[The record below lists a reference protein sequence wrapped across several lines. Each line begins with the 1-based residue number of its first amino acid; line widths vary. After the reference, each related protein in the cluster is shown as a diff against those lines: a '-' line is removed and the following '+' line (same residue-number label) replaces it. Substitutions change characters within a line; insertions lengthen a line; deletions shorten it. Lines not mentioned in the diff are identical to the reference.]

1 MKKYYTLFIFAYCS
15 TFFGQVGVNTTNPQ
29 EELHVGGSNSTIRV
43 DGLNTPNNI
52 NNLGA
57 ASSTP
62 VYVDADGDLVLGTL
76 ADNVEIL
83 FDSEN
88 YLEDVQNPTSLIN
101 QVGSGAGFSQ
111 GGIPIGGTAISFT
124 LTKPAIVEVN
134 YSVSWNVGK
143 NVTATSRIDDFRARI
158 VQTAMYF
165 RQNNYLGPAVI
176 NDYYGNPIN
185 GGPWC
190 ITSNC
195 MELGGLLAING
206 QFYNNTH
213 VTTGGAPSQGEWRNF
228 RNTASDYVVLGPG
241 SYTPMFAAQLAVGDT
256 GGTGAVKLYLGVGM
270 DDVQIVAYYFN

>member
-1 MKKYYTLFIFAYCS
+1 M
-15 TFFGQVGVNTTNPQ
+15 
-29 EELHVGGSNSTIRV
+29 
-43 DGLNTPNNI
+43 DGLNTPNN
-52 NNLGA
+52 NSNLGV
-57 ASSTP
+57 ASTTP

-76 ADNVEIL
+76 TDNVEIL

-111 GGIPIGGTAISFT
+111 GGIPIGGVAISFT

-143 NVTATSRIDDFRARI
+143 NVTSTSRIDDFRARI

-165 RQNNYLGPAVI
+165 RQNNYLGLPVV

-195 MELGGLLAING
+195 SELGGLLAING
-206 QFYNNTH
+206 QFYNNI
-213 VTTGGAPSQGEWRNF
+213 VDNQGEWRNF

-241 SYTPMFAAQLAVGDT
+241 TYTPMFAAQLAVGDT

-270 DDVQIVAYYFN
+270 DEVQIVAYYFN

>member
-1 MKKYYTLFIFAYCS
+1 MKKYYTLIILGFYTCL
-15 TFFGQVGVNTTNPQ
+15 FGQVGVNTNNPQ
-29 EELHVGGSNSTIRV
+29 KELHVGGNNSTIRV
-43 DGLNTPNNI
+43 EGLNTPNNP
-52 NNLGA
+52 NNLGT

-62 VYVDADGDLVLGTL
+62 VYVNANGDLILGTL
-76 ADNVEIL
+76 TDNVEIL

-88 YLEDVQNPTSLIN
+88 YLVDVQDPTSLIN
-101 QVGSGAGFSQ
+101 QTGEGSGFSQ

-134 YSVSWNVGK
+134 YSVTWNVGK
-143 NVTATSRIDDFRARI
+143 NVTSTSRIDDFRARI

-206 QFYNNTH
+206 QFYNNII
-213 VTTGGAPSQGEWRNF
+213 GNQGEWQNY

-241 SYTPMFAAQLAVGDT
+241 TYTPMFAAQLAVGNT
-256 GGTGAVKLYLGVGM
+256 MGTGAVKLYLGVGM
-270 DDVQIVAYYFN
+270 DEVQIVAYYFN

>member
-1 MKKYYTLFIFAYCS
+1 MKKYYTLIILGLYTCL
-15 TFFGQVGVNTTNPQ
+15 FGQVGVNTNNPQ
-29 EELHVGGSNSTIRV
+29 KELHVGGNNSTIRV
-43 DGLNTPNNI
+43 EGLNTPNNP
-52 NNLGA
+52 NNLGT

-62 VYVDADGDLVLGTL
+62 VYVNANGDLILGTL
-76 ADNVEIL
+76 TDNVEIL

-88 YLEDVQNPTSLIN
+88 YLVDVQDPTSLIN
-101 QVGSGAGFSQ
+101 QTGEGSGFSQ

-134 YSVSWNVGK
+134 YSVTWNVGK
-143 NVTATSRIDDFRARI
+143 NVTSTSRIDDFRARI

-206 QFYNNTH
+206 QFYNNII
-213 VTTGGAPSQGEWRNF
+213 GNQGEWQNY

-241 SYTPMFAAQLAVGDT
+241 TYTPMFAAQLAVGNT
-256 GGTGAVKLYLGVGM
+256 MGTGAVKLYLGVGM
-270 DDVQIVAYYFN
+270 DEVQIVAYYFN

>member
-1 MKKYYTLFIFAYCS
+1 MKKLYTIFIFTFCTTLFS
-15 TFFGQVGVNTTNPQ
+15 QVGVNTTNPQ
-29 EELHVGGSNSTIRV
+29 AELHVAGGANSKIRV
-43 DGLNTPNNI
+43 DGLNTPNN
-52 NNLGA
+52 NSNLGV
-57 ASSTP
+57 ASTTP

-76 ADNVEIL
+76 TDNVEIL

-88 YLEDVQNPTSLIN
+88 YLEDVQDPTSLIN
-101 QVGSGAGFSQ
+101 QTGGGAGFSQ
-111 GGIPIGGTAISFT
+111 GGIPIGGIAISFT

-165 RQNNYLGPAVI
+165 REDNYLGTPVV

-195 MELGGLLAING
+195 SELGGLLAING
-206 QFYNNTH
+206 QFYNNII
-213 VTTGGAPSQGEWRNF
+213 GNQGEWRNF

-241 SYTPMFAAQLAVGDT
+241 TYTPMFAAQLAVGDT

-270 DDVQIVAYYFN
+270 DEVQIVAYYFN

>member
-1 MKKYYTLFIFAYCS
+1 MRKYYTLFIFTFCS
-15 TFFGQVGVNTTNPQ
+15 TIFGQVGVNTTNPQ
-29 EELHVGGSNSTIRV
+29 EELHVGGATSTIRV

-52 NNLGA
+52 NNLGT

-88 YLEDVQNPTSLIN
+88 YLEDVQDPTSLIN

-111 GGIPIGGTAISFT
+111 GGIPIGGVAISFT

-134 YSVSWNVGK
+134 YSVTWNVGK
-143 NVTATSRIDDFRARI
+143 NVTPISRIDDFRARI

-195 MELGGLLAING
+195 IELGGLLAING
-206 QFYNNTH
+206 QFYNNII
-213 VTTGGAPSQGEWRNF
+213 GNQGEWQNF

-241 SYTPMFAAQLAVGDT
+241 TYTPMFAAQLAVGNT
-256 GGTGAVKLYLGVGM
+256 MGTGAVKLYLGVGM
-270 DDVQIVAYYFN
+270 DEVQIVAYYFN

>member
-1 MKKYYTLFIFAYCS
+1 MKKHYTLIILGFYTCL
-15 TFFGQVGVNTTNPQ
+15 FGQVGVNTNNPQ
-29 EELHVGGSNSTIRV
+29 KELHVGGNNSTIRV
-43 DGLNTPNNI
+43 EGLNTPNNP
-52 NNLGA
+52 NNLGT
-57 ASSTP
+57 ASTTP
-62 VYVDADGDLVLGTL
+62 VYVNANGDLILGTL
-76 ADNVEIL
+76 TDNVEIL

-88 YLEDVQNPTSLIN
+88 YLVDVQDPTSLIN

-134 YSVSWNVGK
+134 YSVTWNVGK
-143 NVTATSRIDDFRARI
+143 NVTSTSRIDDFRARI

-206 QFYNNTH
+206 QFYNNII
-213 VTTGGAPSQGEWRNF
+213 GNQGEWQNY

-241 SYTPMFAAQLAVGDT
+241 TYTPMFAAQLAVGNT
-256 GGTGAVKLYLGVGM
+256 MGTGAVKLYLGVGM
-270 DDVQIVAYYFN
+270 DEVQIVAYYFN

>member
-1 MKKYYTLFIFAYCS
+1 MKKHYTLIILGFYTCL
-15 TFFGQVGVNTTNPQ
+15 FGQVGVNTNNPQ
-29 EELHVGGSNSTIRV
+29 KELHVGGNNSTIRV
-43 DGLNTPNNI
+43 EGLNTPNNP
-52 NNLGA
+52 NNLGT

-62 VYVDADGDLVLGTL
+62 VYVNANGDLILGTL
-76 ADNVEIL
+76 TDNVEIL

-88 YLEDVQNPTSLIN
+88 YLVDVQDPTSLIN
-101 QVGSGAGFSQ
+101 QTGEGSGFSQ

-134 YSVSWNVGK
+134 YSVTWNVGK
-143 NVTATSRIDDFRARI
+143 NVTPTSRIDDFRARI

-165 RQNNYLGPAVI
+165 RQNNYLGPPVI

-206 QFYNNTH
+206 QFYNNFHTMA
-213 VTTGGAPSQGEWRNF
+213 GSQGEWRNF

-241 SYTPMFAAQLAVGDT
+241 TYTPMFAAQLAVGNT
-256 GGTGAVKLYLGVGM
+256 MGTGAVKLYLGVGM
-270 DDVQIVAYYFN
+270 DEVQIVAYYFN

>member
-1 MKKYYTLFIFAYCS
+1 MRKYFTPIIF
-15 TFFGQVGVNTTNPQ
+15 TFCISVNGQVGVNTTNPQ
-29 EELHVGGSNSTIRV
+29 EELHVGGSNSTIRI

-52 NNLGA
+52 NNLGT

-76 ADNVEIL
+76 TDNVEIL

-88 YLEDVQNPTSLIN
+88 YLVDVQDPTSLIN

-111 GGIPIGGTAISFT
+111 GGIPIGGAAISFT

-206 QFYNNTH
+206 QFYNNIA
-213 VTTGGAPSQGEWRNF
+213 GNQGEWRNY

-241 SYTPMFAAQLAVGDT
+241 TYTPMFAAQLAVGDT

-270 DDVQIVAYYFN
+270 DEVQIIAYYFN

>member
-43 DGLNTPNNI
+43 EGLNTPNNI
-52 NNLGA
+52 NNLGT

-88 YLEDVQNPTSLIN
+88 YLVDVQDPTSLIN

-134 YSVSWNVGK
+134 YSVTWNVGK
-143 NVTATSRIDDFRARI
+143 NVTAT
-158 VQTAMYF
+158 
-165 RQNNYLGPAVI
+165 
-176 NDYYGNPIN
+176 
-185 GGPWC
+185 
-190 ITSNC
+190 
-195 MELGGLLAING
+195 
-206 QFYNNTH
+206 
-213 VTTGGAPSQGEWRNF
+213 
-228 RNTASDYVVLGPG
+228 
-241 SYTPMFAAQLAVGDT
+241 
-256 GGTGAVKLYLGVGM
+256 
-270 DDVQIVAYYFN
+270 

>member
-1 MKKYYTLFIFAYCS
+1 MKKITFAI
-15 TFFGQVGVNTTNPQ
+15 TFLTCAIGHGQVGVNTNNPQ
-29 EELHVGGSNSTIRV
+29 RELHVGGNNSTIRV
-43 DGLNTPNNI
+43 DGLNTPNNTD
-52 NNLGA
+52 NLGVD
-57 ASSTP
+57 STTP
-62 VYVDADGDLVLGTL
+62 VFVNAAGDLILGKL
-76 ADNVEIL
+76 EDNVEIL

-101 QVGSGAGFSQ
+101 QTGGGAGFSQ

-134 YSVSWNVGK
+134 YSVTWNVGK

-206 QFYNNTH
+206 QFYNNIA
-213 VTTGGAPSQGEWRNF
+213 GNQGEWRNY
-228 RNTASDYVVLGPG
+228 RNSASDYVVLGPG
-241 SYTPMFAAQLAVGDT
+241 TYTPMFAAQLAVGDT

-270 DDVQIVAYYFN
+270 DEVQIVAYYFN

>member
-1 MKKYYTLFIFAYCS
+1 MRKLYYISIFAFC
-15 TFFGQVGVNTTNPQ
+15 TTLFGQVGVNTTNPQ
-29 EELHVGGSNSTIRV
+29 EELHVAGANSKIKIE
-43 DGLNTPNNI
+43 GLNTPNNA
-52 NNLGA
+52 NNLGT

-76 ADNVEIL
+76 TDNVEIL
-83 FDSEN
+83 FDSQD
-88 YLEDVQNPTSLIN
+88 YLMNVQDPTSLIN

-111 GGIPIGGTAISFT
+111 GGIPIGGLAISFT

-143 NVTATSRIDDFRARI
+143 NVTPTSRIDDFRARI

-165 RQNNYLGPAVI
+165 REDNYLGAPVI

-206 QFYNNTH
+206 QFYNNII
-213 VTTGGAPSQGEWRNF
+213 GNQGEWRNF

-241 SYTPMFAAQLAVGDT
+241 TYTPMFAAQLAVGDT

-270 DDVQIVAYYFN
+270 DEVQIVAYYFN

>member
-1 MKKYYTLFIFAYCS
+1 MKKLYAIFIF
-15 TFFGQVGVNTTNPQ
+15 TFCTTLLYSQVGVNTNNPQ
-29 EELHVGGSNSTIRV
+29 EELHVAGATSTIRIE
-43 DGLNTPNNI
+43 GLNTPNNN
-52 NNLGA
+52 NNLGT

-62 VYVDADGDLVLGTL
+62 VYVNANGDLVLGTL

-88 YLEDVQNPTSLIN
+88 YLVDVQDPTSLIN

-143 NVTATSRIDDFRARI
+143 NVTPTSRIDDFRARI

-165 RQNNYLGPAVI
+165 RQNNYLGAPVI

-206 QFYNNTH
+206 QFYNNIS
-213 VTTGGAPSQGEWRNF
+213 GNQGEWRNF

-241 SYTPMFAAQLAVGDT
+241 TYTPMFAAQLAVGDT

-270 DDVQIVAYYFN
+270 DEVQIVAYYFN

>member
-43 DGLNTPNNI
+43 EGLNTPNNI
-52 NNLGA
+52 NNLGT

-88 YLEDVQNPTSLIN
+88 YLVDVQDPTSLIN

-134 YSVSWNVGK
+134 YSVTWNVGK
-143 NVTATSRIDDFRARI
+143 NVTPNSRIDDFRARI

-206 QFYNNTH
+206 QFYNNIS
-213 VTTGGAPSQGEWRNF
+213 GNQGEWRNY

-241 SYTPMFAAQLAVGDT
+241 TYTPMFAAQLAVGDT

-270 DDVQIVAYYFN
+270 DEVQIVAYYFN

>member
-1 MKKYYTLFIFAYCS
+1 MKKYYTLIILGFYTCL
-15 TFFGQVGVNTTNPQ
+15 FGQVGVNTNNPQ
-29 EELHVGGSNSTIRV
+29 KELHVGGNNSTIRV
-43 DGLNTPNNI
+43 EGLNTPNNP
-52 NNLGA
+52 NNLGT

-62 VYVDADGDLVLGTL
+62 VYVNANGDLILGTL
-76 ADNVEIL
+76 TDNVEIL

-88 YLEDVQNPTSLIN
+88 YLVDVQDPTSLIN

-134 YSVSWNVGK
+134 YSVTWNVGK
-143 NVTATSRIDDFRARI
+143 NVTSTSRIDDFRARI

-206 QFYNNTH
+206 QFYNNII
-213 VTTGGAPSQGEWRNF
+213 GNQGEWQNY

-241 SYTPMFAAQLAVGDT
+241 TYTPMFAAQLAVGNT
-256 GGTGAVKLYLGVGM
+256 MGTGAVKLYLGVGM
-270 DDVQIVAYYFN
+270 DEVQIVAYYFN